1 MFLLLHIMQLY
12 CLLQSYSGRRA
23 FIAAQSPMAQT
34 RNDIWELIWQ
44 FRISTIVLLCE
55 LREENQVI
63 LLLENLKCRLLI
75 WPWTV
80 ALA

>member
-1 MFLLLHIMQLY
+1 MFY
-12 CLLQSYSGRRA
+12 LLQSYSGRRA
-23 FIAAQSPMAQT
+23 FIAAQCPMAQT
-34 RNDIWELIWQ
+34 RNDIWELVWQ

-63 LLLENLKCRLLI
+63 LVVEHLKYRI
-75 WPWTV
+75 FSWPWTV

>member
-1 MFLLLHIMQLY
+1 MFY
-12 CLLQSYSGRRA
+12 LLQSYSGRRA

-63 LLLENLKCRLLI
+63 LFNQFEVKTSQPI
-75 WPWTV
+75 TV
-80 ALA
+80 AQPWNEL